1 MFFFVSATDLWR
13 WWQADIPAV
22 PHKLQQAGAAT
33 RTALGNRHAEM
44 AALAPILRNPTA
56 QPVAQWSRRESRPSW
71 PSEQL

>member
-56 QPVAQWSRRESRPSW
+56 
-71 PSEQL
+71 